1 MHLLFLRKRKQIFPF
16 LWRHFAKPP
25 SLRQPKARARPQ
37 TLPASSPP
45 CETKESNFPP
55 PNNSFQLRSLSCKV
69 TPPACQE
76 KEDEEGEGDGNNKEQ
91 NRKENNVPTE
101 AVNGQVKS
109 RVAAVESN
117 KTSGTVGSPEF
128 SPARGTV
135 ASGGQSRHGGLKHS
149 DSRWPS
155 MHKDSTNQLTITSFK
170 IILYIFIL

>member
-1 MHLLFLRKRKQIFPF
+1 MQSPQVCG
-16 LWRHFAKPP
+16 
-25 SLRQPKARARPQ
+25 SLRREQGPKLFQP
-37 TLPASSPP
+37 LPPLVKQKNP
-45 CETKESNFPP
+45 IFLP

-76 KEDEEGEGDGNNKEQ
+76 KEDEEGEGNGIIKEQ
-91 NRKENNVPTE
+91 NRKENVPTE